1 MTMGRQIHFHM
12 LPNDR
17 DEFLRFVQEDDS
29 VAFVSKDGESSSVV
43 PLPIDAID
51 SKQSVYFW
59 NRGFLPD
66 LERKWVPDPGYYG
79 LSNLYAPILEFR
91 PSILTTWEEKPA
103 LVQGRLYGIFD
114 PDLGKPPEFEK
125 WYERLVRWIRK
136 TNRRNPTSVRGFVGP
151 AAYQFFEEGG
161 YLLPQ
166 YLPVRTQA
174 WLDEI
179 AKQHQRPAQIRKR
192 SGT

>member
-1 MTMGRQIHFHM
+1 MGRQIHFHM

-17 DEFLRFVQEDDS
+17 DEFLRFVQQADPI
-29 VAFVSKDGESSSVV
+29 AFISKYGESSSVV

-51 SKQSVYFW
+51 KEQSIYFW
-59 NRGFLPD
+59 NRSFLPN
-66 LERKWVPDPGYYG
+66 LERKWVPDPGFYG
-79 LSNLYAPILEFR
+79 LSNLNEPILEFR
-91 PSILTTWEEKPA
+91 PSSALVTWEEKRA

-114 PDLGKPPEFEK
+114 PYLGKPPEFQK
-125 WYERLVRWIRK
+125 WYERLVRWIQK
-136 TNRRNPTSVRGFVGP
+136 TYKKNPTSMSGYVGP
-151 AAYQFFEEGG
+151 AAYEFFEEGG

-179 AKQHQRPAQIRKR
+179 AKQHQSPAQVRKR
-192 SGT
+192 TGT